1 MKADGYLGYT
11 FCEFRKIGIVISL
24 LCCIHAAFGQVTQP
38 HRYERTQK
46 NSDDY
51 FNVISLEEDGVA
63 LFRER
68 EKFKNNNRI
77 WELILLDTTLHEKKL
92 IEIEIKERHKLI
104 GYEVTPDILYFLYR
118 TGETNKA
125 DFELIAIT
133 LNSGSVTKYTIKPEL
148 DFKLTHFIRVA
159 DKFAF
164 GGYVSNDPAILLYEP
179 ATNLIKAVPGFFQK
193 DTELVDLRVNQNK
206 TLNVVMIDRGTKGER
221 NVTFRTFD
229 PNGNLLLDDLV
240 PIEDKRTVQTGIAS
254 TLKHEDLMVLGT
266 WGEGNSKQSNG
277 FFSFKVDPFN
287 DQKVN
292 FIAFGELEHY
302 LDYIKPKRAQRIKKS
317 TKEDLDEGKIPGF
330 INYVMPY
337 KIIEYQDGFLL
348 FAEVYQ
354 PSNNLNPYYTN
365 PYYNPYYNP
374 YGYNSY
380 WPGYYPGMSRMY
392 RPSNYGSNVKNSDE
406 IKMYETVLI
415 SFDNNGQIKWDQSMK
430 LDDMKISALEQVADV
445 NINNNHIHF
454 VYRKES
460 EVRIKTIFLQD
471 NTESNLTE
479 KIKSQDPLDE
489 IRSEKESEASIKYW
503 YKNAF
508 YTYGYQTVRNISKE
522 ERVRDV
528 FYINKVVIP

>member
-1 MKADGYLGYT
+1 MKADEYFSDT
-11 FCEFRKIGIVISL
+11 FREFRKIGML
-24 LCCIHAAFGQVTQP
+24 LIFLGCSIHSSFGQVTQP

-51 FNVISLEEDGVA
+51 FNVISLEENGVA

-77 WELILLDTTLHEKKL
+77 WELILLDTTLQEKKL
-92 IEIEIKERHKLI
+92 IEIEIKERHKMI
-104 GYEVTPDILYFLYR
+104 GYEVTPDILYMLYR
-118 TGETNKA
+118 TGETSKD

-133 LNSGSVTKYTIKPEL
+133 LNSGSVTKYSIKPEL
-148 DFKLTHFIRVA
+148 DFKLTHFSKVA

-164 GGYVSNDPAILLYEP
+164 GGYVNHDPAILLYEP

-206 TLNVVMIDRGTKGER
+206 TFNVVVVDRGAKGER

-229 PNGNLLLDDLV
+229 PNGNLLLDDVV
-240 PIEDKRTVQTGIAS
+240 PIEEKRTVQAGIAS
-254 TLKHEDLMVLGT
+254 TLEREDLMVLGT

-287 DQKVN
+287 EQKVN

-302 LDYIKPKRAQRIKKS
+302 HDYLKPKRAQRIKET
-317 TKEDLDEGKIPGF
+317 TKEDLDAGKIPGF

-337 KIIEYQDGFLL
+337 KIIESQDGFML

-374 YGYNSY
+374 YGYNSF

-392 RPSNYGSNVKNSDE
+392 RPPYYGNNIKNSDE
-406 IKMYETVLI
+406 IKTHESVLI
-415 SFDNNGQIKWDQSMK
+415 AFDSNGKIKWDQSIK
-430 LDDMKISALEQVADV
+430 LDDMKISSLEQVADV
-445 NINNNHIHF
+445 SAKNMHVHF
-454 VYRKES
+454 CLSK
-460 EVRIKTIFLQD
+460 RI
-471 NTESNLTE
+471 
-479 KIKSQDPLDE
+479 
-489 IRSEKESEASIKYW
+489 
-503 YKNAF
+503 
-508 YTYGYQTVRNISKE
+508 
-522 ERVRDV
+522 
-528 FYINKVVIP
+528 